1 MITTISSSLQQLLR
15 QKDQVLSRTLGQG
28 LSTKEIA
35 SLFTLC
41 LGLLMSY
48 GVLIGARYGAL
59 QLVSSAIKMP
69 ILFLLTTAICFP
81 TLYMF
86 LSYLGIKQGLKQL
99 VGLML
104 LSLTYISLVLAA
116 FAPVTFFFLITTDGY
131 EFYKFVNVI
140 IFGIA
145 GFIGIRLF
153 YSQMAI
159 IINEAWK
166 QPQQVITDEDALQ
179 TEPANCADN
188 TKKARNFLFAWAIM
202 FAFIGA
208 QLSYT
213 LSPFFGDPNLDFVLI
228 NAGNSN
234 FFMDVL
240 YTLSRLF

>member
-15 QKDQVLSRTLGQG
+15 QKNEVLHRTLGEG

-41 LGLLMSY
+41 LGLFMTY

-86 LSYLGIKQGLKQL
+86 LSYLGIRQGLKQL

-116 FAPVTFFFLITTDGY
+116 FAPVAFFFLITTDGY
-131 EFYKFVNVI
+131 EFYKFINII
-140 IFGIA
+140 IFSIA

-153 YSQMAI
+153 YSQMGYI
-159 IINEAWK
+159 IAQAWK
-166 QPQQVITDEDALQ
+166 KQPAVLTDE
-179 TEPANCADN
+179 TTTVPAVNTDN
-188 TKKARNFLFAWAIM
+188 TAKARNFLFAWAIM
-202 FAFIGA
+202 FAIIGA

-213 LSPFFGDPNLDFVLI
+213 LSPFFGDPALDFVLI
-228 NAGNSN
+228 NPGRSN
-234 FFMDVL
+234 FFIDVL
-240 YTLSRLF
+240 LTLSRLF